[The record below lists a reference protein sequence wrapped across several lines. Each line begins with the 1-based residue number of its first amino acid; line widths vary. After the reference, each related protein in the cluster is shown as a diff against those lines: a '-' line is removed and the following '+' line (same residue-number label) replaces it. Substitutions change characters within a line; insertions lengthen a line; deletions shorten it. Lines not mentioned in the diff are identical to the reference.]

1 MVQILNML
9 DPAMGNIEMEARPL
23 YGIGTVA
30 RLTKIKSG
38 TLRIW
43 DRRYGLGASYK
54 SSSGRR
60 MYTQTDLE
68 HLQIISSLVD
78 RGYRIGEIANM
89 ERKTLAALLDQAG
102 AQPGP
107 SGQRLKAL
115 FCGSGLC
122 EWLDQHQHLLS
133 GLDARLLRQ
142 SFDEPRDAMALA
154 GYEPE
159 LLVLATGALSQVRF
173 DQIEQVRTQ
182 LGYPTTLVVYE
193 FGNPHW
199 IEQLAERGVSSLKG
213 PLDSERFGV
222 HLVRL
227 KQLIEIDQGNNDAG
241 ELAVLKPR
249 LFTPESLLQLK
260 GIESVLPCGCTHH
273 LAELIES
280 LNHFESYSADCAVE
294 GWSDAATH
302 ACVHAYVNQA
312 RFLVERALQSVLE
325 EKQQHV

>member
-1 MVQILNML
+1 
-9 DPAMGNIEMEARPL
+9 MEARPL

-68 HLQIISSLVD
+68 HLQIIASLVD

-102 AQPGP
+102 AKPAS

-115 FCGSGLC
+115 FLGDGLC

-142 SFDEPRDAMALA
+142 PFEGDAVGVGLE

-159 LLVLATGALSQVRF
+159 LLVLAVGALSQIRF
-173 DQIEQVRTQ
+173 DRIEGVRGQ
-182 LGYPTTLVVYE
+182 LGYPSTLVVYE

-199 IEQLAERGVSSLKG
+199 IEQLAERGVSTLKG

-222 HLVRL
+222 HIARL
-227 KQLIEIDQGNNDAG
+227 KQLIEIDQGNTDAG
-241 ELAVLKPR
+241 DLAVLKPR
-249 LFTPESLLQLK
+249 LFTSESLLQLK
-260 GIESVLPCGCTHH
+260 GVESILPCGCTHH

-280 LNHFESYSADCAVE
+280 LNHFEAYSADCAVE

-325 EKQQHV
+325 EKQQHD

>member
-1 MVQILNML
+1 
-9 DPAMGNIEMEARPL
+9 MEARPL

-68 HLQIISSLVD
+68 HLQIIASLVD

-102 AQPGP
+102 AQPA
-107 SGQRLKAL
+107 SRGQRLKAL
-115 FCGSGLC
+115 FLGDGLC

-142 SFDEPRDAMALA
+142 PFEGDAVGVGLE

-159 LLVLATGALSQVRF
+159 LLVLAVGALSQIRF
-173 DQIEQVRTQ
+173 DRIEGVRGQ
-182 LGYPTTLVVYE
+182 LGYPSTLVVYE

-199 IEQLAERGVSSLKG
+199 IEQLAERGVSTLKG

-222 HLVRL
+222 HIARL
-227 KQLIEIDQGNNDAG
+227 KQLIEIDQGNTDAG
-241 ELAVLKPR
+241 DLAVLKPR
-249 LFTPESLLQLK
+249 LFTSESLLQLK
-260 GIESVLPCGCTHH
+260 GVESILPCGCTHH

-325 EKQQHV
+325 EKQQHD

>member
-1 MVQILNML
+1 
-9 DPAMGNIEMEARPL
+9 MGNVEMEARPL

-68 HLQIISSLVD
+68 HLQIIASLVD

-102 AQPGP
+102 AKPAS

-115 FCGSGLC
+115 FIGDGLC

-142 SFDEPRDAMALA
+142 PFEGDADGVGLE

-159 LLVLATGALSQVRF
+159 LLVLAVGALSQIRF
-173 DQIEQVRTQ
+173 DRIERVRGQ
-182 LGYPTTLVVYE
+182 LGYPSTLVVYE

-199 IEQLAERGVSSLKG
+199 IEQLAERGVSTLKG

-222 HLVRL
+222 HIARL
-227 KQLIEIDQGNNDAG
+227 KQLIEIDQGNADAG

-249 LFTPESLLQLK
+249 LFTSESLLQLK
-260 GIESVLPCGCTHH
+260 GVESILPCGCTHH

-325 EKQQHV
+325 EKQQHD

>member
-1 MVQILNML
+1 
-9 DPAMGNIEMEARPL
+9 MEARPL

-54 SSSGRR
+54 SPSGRR

-68 HLQIISSLVD
+68 HLQIIASLVD

-102 AQPGP
+102 AQPAS

-115 FCGSGLC
+115 FVGDGLC

-142 SFDEPRDAMALA
+142 SFEGIEDGVGPE

-159 LLVLATGALSQVRF
+159 LLVLSVGALSQIRF
-173 DQIEQVRTQ
+173 DRIERLRSQ
-182 LGYPTTLVVYE
+182 LGYPSTLVVYE

-199 IEQLAERGVSSLKG
+199 IEQLAERGVSTLKG
-213 PLDSERFGV
+213 PLDTERFGV
-222 HLVRL
+222 HIARL
-227 KQLIEIDQGNNDAG
+227 KQLIEIDQGNTDAG

-249 LFTPESLLQLK
+249 LFTSDSLLQLK
-260 GIESVLPCGCTHH
+260 GVESALPCGCTHH

-280 LNHFESYSADCAVE
+280 LNHFETYSADCAVE

-325 EKQQHV
+325 EKQQHD

>member
-1 MVQILNML
+1 
-9 DPAMGNIEMEARPL
+9 MEARPL

-68 HLQIISSLVD
+68 HLQIIASLVD

-102 AQPGP
+102 AKPAS

-115 FCGSGLC
+115 FLGDGLC

-142 SFDEPRDAMALA
+142 PFEGDAVGVGLE

-159 LLVLATGALSQVRF
+159 LLVLAVGALSQIRF
-173 DQIEQVRTQ
+173 DRIEGVRGQ
-182 LGYPTTLVVYE
+182 LGYPSTLVVYE

-199 IEQLAERGVSSLKG
+199 IEQLAERGVSTLKG

-222 HLVRL
+222 HIARL
-227 KQLIEIDQGNNDAG
+227 KQLIEIDQGNTDAG
-241 ELAVLKPR
+241 DLAVLKPR
-249 LFTPESLLQLK
+249 LFTSESLLQLK
-260 GIESVLPCGCTHH
+260 GVESILPCGCTHH

-325 EKQQHV
+325 EKQQHD

>member
-1 MVQILNML
+1 
-9 DPAMGNIEMEARPL
+9 MGNVEMEARPL

-54 SSSGRR
+54 SPSGRR

-68 HLQIISSLVD
+68 HLQIIASLVD

-102 AQPGP
+102 AQPAS

-115 FCGSGLC
+115 FVGDGLC

-142 SFDEPRDAMALA
+142 SFEGIEDSVGPE

-159 LLVLATGALSQVRF
+159 LLVLSVGALSQIRF
-173 DQIEQVRTQ
+173 DRIERLRGQ
-182 LGYPTTLVVYE
+182 LGYPSTLVVYE

-199 IEQLAERGVSSLKG
+199 IEQLAERGVSTLKG

-222 HLVRL
+222 HIARL
-227 KQLIEIDQGNNDAG
+227 KQLIEIDQGNTDAG

-249 LFTPESLLQLK
+249 LFTSDSLLQLK
-260 GIESVLPCGCTHH
+260 GVESALPCGCTHH

-280 LNHFESYSADCAVE
+280 LNHFETYSADCAVE

-325 EKQQHV
+325 EKQQHD

>member
-1 MVQILNML
+1 
-9 DPAMGNIEMEARPL
+9 MGNVEMEARPL

-68 HLQIISSLVD
+68 HLQIIASLVD

-89 ERKTLAALLDQAG
+89 ERKTLAALLDQAR
-102 AQPGP
+102 AQPA
-107 SGQRLKAL
+107 STGQRLKAL
-115 FCGSGLC
+115 FIGDGLC

-142 SFDEPRDAMALA
+142 PFEGDADGVGLE

-159 LLVLATGALSQVRF
+159 LLVLAVGALSHIRF
-173 DQIEQVRTQ
+173 DRIERVRGQ
-182 LGYPTTLVVYE
+182 LGYPSTLVVYE

-199 IEQLAERGVSSLKG
+199 IEQLAERGVSTLKG

-222 HLVRL
+222 HIARL
-227 KQLIEIDQGNNDAG
+227 KQLIEIDQGNADAG

-249 LFTPESLLQLK
+249 LFTSESLLQLK
-260 GIESVLPCGCTHH
+260 GVESILPCGCTHH

-325 EKQQHV
+325 EKQQHD